1 MVQILLIATLF
12 LIIQAQSESRTVN
25 AKVNRVI
32 MNRNDVIEEKKD
44 VRRCDELPQ
53 PILNDILGAAFNSR
67 CVFETFEFKKD
78 ITVV

>member
-67 CVFETFEFKKD
+67 CVRQFMRD
-78 ITVV
+78 ITVL